1 MSILDI
7 LLELQSN
14 DLAIDQLQYRRDNLP
29 QRIELHSILEQLNN
43 ATEELA
49 SLMAKRAALV
59 DKEDELQRRSVSLG
73 DRIKVLETK
82 LYSGE
87 VAAPRE
93 LQAMAEEVASLR
105 AHRSELDDETLVLME
120 EVDPLEAQI
129 DAVRHRIAE
138 LSAVVAE
145 LEANI
150 ASEEKELDAQI
161 AVHQA
166 SRNAQAIT
174 IPSDLLVRYEN
185 LRSRLGGEGVALLVN
200 GSCSGCHLKLPSV
213 ELERIRKAPLD
224 ALITCEQCGRILI
237 RRSASD
243 L

>member
-120 EVDPLEAQI
+120 EVDPIEAQI

-150 ASEEKELDAQI
+150 ASEEK
-161 AVHQA
+161 
-166 SRNAQAIT
+166 
-174 IPSDLLVRYEN
+174 
-185 LRSRLGGEGVALLVN
+185 
-200 GSCSGCHLKLPSV
+200 
-213 ELERIRKAPLD
+213 
-224 ALITCEQCGRILI
+224 
-237 RRSASD
+237 
-243 L
+243 